1 MLYSIN
7 LFYLILNNKSAVGIK
22 DVQLNFIIID
32 TWLLQII
39 AKLMQIFAFL
49 CKKNYKIW
57 KILSKDYKNSSKS
70 FKISKSVQNS
80 NNLQKLELLLFKKYL
95 KN

>member
-32 TWLLQII
+32 TDDYCKLLQ
-39 AKLMQIFAFL
+39 
-49 CKKNYKIW
+49 NYC
-57 KILSKDYKNSSKS
+57 
-70 FKISKSVQNS
+70 
-80 NNLQKLELLLFKKYL
+80 KYL
-95 KN
+95 HFYVKKRS